1 MRVSSDMPD
10 DVLVLHDALQK
21 IRDTFGTPSNRIT
34 PPFREGQGVGLSLYL
49 KNCGTALRFLQVHI
63 AKCYPGAPITL
74 TGDPRLMERDGK
86 PTTQTT
92 SALILHGEPIPV
104 SENESPYI
112 TLSRRIK
119 ELYEKNSVICQ
130 PAGRSVLCQQGGLSG
145 VAGLLEPDWSSAAFW
160 YEYVAIH
167 GGELLLEGLQPDS
180 LQGDRIVADLYATHF
195 GVQTTFTPEGA
206 LIRSVSPKDRLSTFD
221 FEQRGLSTLS
231 KAVCQSEGRS
241 VFCQPKAVSID
252 FTDCPDLYPAIALT
266 CERLG
271 ITLHAT
277 GTDRLR
283 HKESDRIEAVR
294 LHEVRNDHRMAMAL
308 LAADFI
314 TLDSTPE
321 TALDSTLE
329 TAFDSTPDPNC
340 QAKNDLKKI
349 IAKSY
354 PQFIEIFSQIKAES
368 RRSTDGQPTV
378 KANVSTLSVTHI
390 TPIRGVNDDH
400 LGKKHAL
407 SKLIHAATTEYVWL
421 HDDDVILPPAAMEP
435 VCQPEGRSVF
445 CQPKAVCQ
453 RSGLVILPLKMESE
467 SDEPSLL
474 EKLQIAE
481 YAAIQEL
488 TMRTAKSGHAVMCSG
503 ANLIVRREAW
513 LACEPDLHPEIPSG
527 DDMFL
532 LEAMKK
538 RGYKIAVIDEPDFTA
553 VVRPAPTWRAFFRQ
567 RMRWAGKAPKYTDPD
582 ILRCGA
588 LIVAANLLQLL
599 CPLILLI
606 KFPIEY
612 GLIRQREITN
622 HKSQITNHKSQTTNK
637 EPRTPWYVAL
647 LLELLYPFYILFSL
661 LGGLFRQKKW

>member
-1 MRVSSDMPD
+1 MVNDQMVHIHLPISKSIANRILLLQAIHGDPLMRVSSDMPD
-10 DVLVLHDALQK
+10 DVLVLHDALEQL
-21 IRDTFGTPSNRIT
+21 
-34 PPFREGQGVGLSLYL
+34 REHKTGAPLNLYL
-49 KNCGTALRFLQVHI
+49 KNCGTALRFLQVHLEY
-63 AKCYPGAPITL
+63 CYKGEPIVL
-74 TGDPRLMERDGK
+74 DGDPRLMERDGK

-119 ELYEKNSVICQ
+119 EQYESY
-130 PAGRSVLCQQGGLSG
+130 PSPLRGEPERG
-145 VAGLLEPDWSSAAFW
+145 LEPDWSSAAFW

-180 LQGDRIVADLYATHF
+180 LQGDRIVADIYAQHF
-195 GVQTTFTPEGA
+195 GVQTEFVPEGA
-206 LIRSVSPKDRLSTFD
+206 LIHHTSNIKHQTSVSLN
-221 FEQRGLSTLS
+221 FER
-231 KAVCQSEGRS
+231 
-241 VFCQPKAVSID
+241 I
-252 FTDCPDLYPAIALT
+252 PDLYPAVALT
-266 CERLG
+266 CEKLS
-271 ITLHAT
+271 IDLIAT

-308 LAADFI
+308 LAADFPVAESEQ
-314 TLDSTPE
+314 T
-321 TALDSTLE
+321 
-329 TAFDSTPDPNC
+329 C
-340 QAKNDLKKI
+340 

-354 PQFIEIFSQIKAES
+354 PQFPEIYRRITTVE
-368 RRSTDGQPTV
+368 RRSNDGQPTV
-378 KANVSTLSVTHI
+378 KANVSTPSVTHI
-390 TPIRGVNDDH
+390 TPIRGVNDDN

-421 HDDDVILPPAAMEP
+421 HDDDVILPPAAVKGQSDKVPCTKDLFGE
-435 VCQPEGRSVF
+435 
-445 CQPKAVCQ
+445 AD
-453 RSGLVILPLKMESE
+453 LIILPLRMESSPLHGGSE
-467 SDEPSLL
+467 GGMKVL
-474 EKLQIAE
+474 EALQIAE

-488 TMRTAKSGHAVMCSG
+488 TMRTAKRGHAVMCSG

-513 LACEPDLHPEIPSG
+513 LVCEPDLHPEIPSG

-553 VVRPAPTWRAFFRQ
+553 VVRPQTTWRAFFRQ
-567 RMRWAGKAPKYTDPD
+567 RMRWAGKAPKYTDSD

-588 LIVAANLLQLL
+588 LIVAANLLQLF
-599 CPLILLI
+599 CPLVLLI

-622 HKSQITNHKSQTTNK
+622 HKSQITNK

-647 LLELLYPFYILFSL
+647 LLEVLYPFYILLSL

>member
-1 MRVSSDMPD
+1 MQAIHGDPLMRVSSDMPD
-10 DVLVLHDALQK
+10 DVLVLHDALEQL
-21 IRDTFGTPSNRIT
+21 
-34 PPFREGQGVGLSLYL
+34 REHKTGEPLTLYL
-49 KNCGTALRFLQVHI
+49 KNCGTALRFLQVHLEY
-63 AKCYPGAPITL
+63 CYKGEPIVL
-74 TGDPRLMERDGK
+74 DGDPRLMERDGA

-112 TLSRRIK
+112 TMSRR
-119 ELYEKNSVICQ
+119 
-130 PAGRSVLCQQGGLSG
+130 
-145 VAGLLEPDWSSAAFW
+145 VAERYPNVSLETDWSAAAFW

-180 LQGDRIVADLYATHF
+180 LQGDRIVADLYAKYF
-195 GVQTTFTPEGA
+195 GVETEFIEDGA

-231 KAVCQSEGRS
+231 N
-241 VFCQPKAVSID
+241 AVSID
-252 FTDCPDLYPAIALT
+252 FTNCPDLYPVIALT

-271 ITLHAT
+271 ITLQAT

-314 TLDSTPE
+314 TLDSPS
-321 TALDSTLE
+321 DSN
-329 TAFDSTPDPNC
+329 S
-340 QAKNDLKKI
+340 QAKNDLQTC

-354 PQFIEIFSQIKAES
+354 PQFIEIFSRITTVE

-390 TPIRGVNDDH
+390 TPIRGVNDDN

-421 HDDDVILPPAAMEP
+421 HDDDVILPP

-453 RSGLVILPLKMESE
+453 HSGLVILPLKMKSE
-467 SDEPSLL
+467 SDRPSLL

-488 TMRTAKSGHAVMCSG
+488 TMRTAKRGHAVMCSG

-538 RGYKIAVIDEPDFTA
+538 RGYKISVIDEPDYTA
-553 VVRPAPTWRAFFRQ
+553 VVRPQTTWRAFFRQ

-612 GLIRQREITN
+612 GLIRRRQMRE
-622 HKSQITNHKSQTTNK
+622 HKIINYQLSIINFSI
-637 EPRTPWYVAL
+637 AL
-647 LLELLYPFYILFSL
+647 LLEILYPYYILLSL